1 MSEATTSQLL
11 VDLPLQSLINTRYD
25 VQRLRSISHR
35 GGRDFP
41 GQRLAQ
47 RRGQGIEFLDLRQYV
62 DGDDVR
68 HIDWNVTARTNEPY
82 TRLYKQEK
90 EQTTVV
96 LVDLRAVMFNGSEC
110 LRAVAAGRLAAATL
124 WQAAHD
130 GDRCASI
137 VIDSQTINATRPL
150 RGNSGVLQAL
160 QSIAHGF
167 RQTARR
173 IEPGN
178 HSTQDKTDLSDA
190 LDMVISNKRNA
201 GRYFLFSGL
210 DTENDYRYRDLLA
223 ATAVKNLNAVHLLD
237 KLELQALPYGSYKY
251 LHNNKSGLA
260 QISPS
265 SKSALENALQDSI
278 NKRQSR
284 LYDAGVNV
292 LEADTNVAT
301 GEFLTTL
308 QRQGWI

>member
-1 MSEATTSQLL
+1 MSEAAISQSLTE
-11 VDLPLQSLINTRYD
+11 LPLQSLINTRHD
-25 VQRLRSISHR
+25 VQKLHSISHR

-96 LVDLRAVMFNGSEC
+96 LVDLRSVMFNGSEC

-150 RGNSGVLQAL
+150 RGNNGVLQAL
-160 QSIAHGF
+160 QSIAQGF
-167 RQTARR
+167 RQTAQR

-178 HSTQDKTDLSDA
+178 HSARDNTGLSDV
-190 LDMVISNKRNA
+190 LDMVINTRRDA
-201 GRYFLFSGL
+201 GRYFLFSGF
-210 DTENDYRYRDLLA
+210 DTENDTRYRHLLPA
-223 ATAVKNLNAVHLLD
+223 AAVKNLHAVHLLD
-237 KLELQALPYGSYKY
+237 KLELHALPYGAYQY

-260 QISPS
+260 QINST
-265 SKSALENALQDSI
+265 SKSALYNALQDSI
-278 NKRQSR
+278 DTRQSR
-284 LYDAGVNV
+284 LYDAGIKV
-292 LEADTNVAT
+292 LEADTNVAPR
-301 GEFLTTL
+301 EFLTTL
-308 QRQGWI
+308 QRHGWM